1 MISVI
6 WESLFCEEGW
16 TIEEGGQLTSK
27 LAHCHYVLSVI
38 TIGGGALN
46 TSWNL
51 LLLQGQG
58 HAATESLLRLTPTRA
73 SFENEITPSK
83 VYGILSDIL
92 HLMSTFEFVSVSWIH
107 RNRNKD
113 ADALA
118 KQALF
123 VVSFSVLNTGF
134 LLVLMKVCVTRKKK
148 NSKSNCLCSL
158 LLSTLLS
165 YLW

>member
-16 TIEEGGQLTSK
+16 TIEEGGRLTSK

-46 TSWNL
+46 TSWNH

-73 SFENEITPSK
+73 SVENEITAFKSLWHFIRHFASY
-83 VYGILSDIL
+83 VNFWVCLCFLDSSQQEQGCWCS
-92 HLMSTFEFVSVSWIH
+92 
-107 RNRNKD
+107 
-113 ADALA
+113 
-118 KQALF
+118 LF

-134 LLVLMKVCVTRKKK
+134 LFVLMKVCITRKKEK
-148 NSKSNCLCSL
+148 Q
-158 LLSTLLS
+158 
-165 YLW
+165 